1 MIRIAPVRP
10 VLCLAW
16 VAAMS
21 SSVSPAA
28 AQGLPVRDHP
38 YIAVPH
44 NVLSVRTDSIR
55 AQAQYLQAMGDYQES
70 IGIARIY
77 HAQAA
82 EMEIRNHAE
91 WVKTYFELKELNKAY
106 YLKEHPP
113 FIDRQARIQ
122 QVLRSRHVRN
132 PHLDLEGD
140 ISDETLNWYLH
151 ELGATVQAAGA
162 LGARRAD
169 GFADEHL
176 SAREVSTIVLADGAR
191 RGNVRAVFHADE
203 ARALD
208 TKWPFILLAP
218 EFEADRTAFERARET
233 AVQEMAQQQAIRYE
247 TGLELKESTDRLR
260 FSLERLYPKQRRAN
274 PKDWQDYQTSL
285 LFINGLA
292 LAIDRVNAAQDGRLF
307 DGSLRFRGDTVSDLI
322 RHMCSNG
329 LEFAPAGPDGQPTY
343 RKLYLAMRDI
353 WFATNADLQ

>member
-1 MIRIAPVRP
+1 MIRVDCFR
-10 VLCLAW
+10 
-16 VAAMS
+16 
-21 SSVSPAA
+21 SVSHLSWFILASACCSPTW
-28 AQGLPVRDHP
+28 AQGLPARDHS

-82 EMEIRNHAE
+82 AMEIRNHAE
-91 WVKTYFELKELNKAY
+91 WVKTYFELKDLNKAY

-113 FIDRQARIQ
+113 YIDRQARIQ
-122 QVLRSRHVRN
+122 QILKSRHVNN

-151 ELGATVQAAGA
+151 ELGATVQAADA
-162 LGARRAD
+162 LGARRAA
-169 GFADEHL
+169 GFVDENL
-176 SAREVSTIVLADGAR
+176 NSREVSAILLADGAR
-191 RGNVRAVFHADE
+191 RANVRAVFRADE
-203 ARALD
+203 ARALE
-208 TKWPFILLAP
+208 TRWPFILLAP
-218 EFEADRTAFERARET
+218 EFEADRVAFESAREK
-233 AVQEMAQQQAIRYE
+233 AIQEVAQQQTIRYE
-247 TGLELKESTDRLR
+247 TGMELKEAADRLR
-260 FSLERLYPKQRRAN
+260 FSLERLYPRQRRAN
-274 PKDWQDYQTSL
+274 PKDWQDYQTTL

-292 LAIDRVNAAQDGRLF
+292 LGIDRVNAAQDGRLF
-307 DGSLRFRGDTVSDLI
+307 DGSLRFRGDTVAELI

-353 WFATNADLQ
+353 WLATHLDSQ